1 MKNDPIVEEIRKT
14 RQKMFENCNQN
25 LNEYFNWLKEE
36 EKRNSDKTVSVE
48 TVQKDQQHKSTI

>member
-48 TVQKDQQHKSTI
+48 TVQKDQQYKSTI